1 MKRAVY
7 LDRDGVINEV
17 IFRGGDNSKPI
28 APWEIEEFKLVQ
40 GIKNPLEKLRQ
51 MGFYLFIFTN

>member
-7 LDRDGVINEV
+7 LDGYGVINEV
-17 IFRGGDNSKPI
+17 FFCGGDNSKPI

-40 GIKNPLEKLRQ
+40 GIKKPLDGSIIQ
-51 MGFYLFIFTN
+51 